1 MKGRR
6 HCKAVCDPGTS
17 GALPGPAAGPPL
29 YNVRIVDRQLTA
41 SDHLLSALDQGL
53 RTVFASPPAANP
65 SPGAR
70 EAIPHLQENERR
82 LAAGLMR
89 VNHSGEIAAQ
99 GLYHGQA
106 LVEPDADLR
115 HWLEA
120 AAREEG
126 DHLAW
131 CRERLDELGARPSV
145 LNPLWYAGSVAIG
158 LAASLVGPR
167 WSLGFVTETERQ
179 VEAHL
184 TDHLGR
190 LPESDLRSRAILEQM
205 RSDEVRH
212 GTAASEAGGAD
223 LPVPVRRLMRLA
235 SRVMTRTASRF

>member
-1 MKGRR
+1 MKGRW
-6 HCKAVCDPGTS
+6 HCKAVCGQDAWGISPDP
-17 GALPGPAAGPPL
+17 APDPRL
-29 YNVRIVDRQLTA
+29 YNVPIMDRHLTPG
-41 SDHLLSALDQGL
+41 DHLLAALDRGL
-53 RTVFASPPAANP
+53 RTVFAAPPAASP
-65 SPGAR
+65 SPGAS
-70 EAIPHLQENERR
+70 EPVPHLEEPERR
-82 LAAGLMR
+82 LTAGLMR
-89 VNHSGEIAAQ
+89 VNHSGEVAAQ

-106 LVEPDADLR
+106 LVEHNADLR
-115 HWLEA
+115 RWLEE

-158 LAASLVGPR
+158 LAAGLAGRR

-190 LPESDLRSRAILEQM
+190 LPEDDLRSRAIVERM

-212 GTAASEAGGAD
+212 GSAARDAGGAD
-223 LPVPVRRLMRLA
+223 LPTPVRGLMRLA
-235 SRVMTRTASRF
+235 SRVMTRTAYRF